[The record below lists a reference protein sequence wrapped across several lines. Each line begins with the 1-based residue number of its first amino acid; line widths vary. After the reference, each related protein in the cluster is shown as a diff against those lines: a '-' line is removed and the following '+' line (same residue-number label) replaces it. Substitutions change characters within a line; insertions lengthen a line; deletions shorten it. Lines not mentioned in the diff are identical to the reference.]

1 MDVRAANQN
10 RSLSED
16 SDMGSPTTRYVVI
29 TPVRDEEGFIGLT
42 IECMVQQSVRPT
54 EWVIVNDGS
63 TDKTG
68 AIIDDY
74 AKRYPWIR
82 AYHRA
87 NRGFRKA
94 GGGVVEAFNDG
105 YRSLACHDWEFI
117 AKFDG
122 DLSFDSRYFERCFE
136 YFLREPK
143 LGLGGG
149 GIYHEVNGEDRLE
162 ACPKFHVR
170 GATKIYRR
178 ACWEGIGGFWPAPGW
193 DTFDEVKAN
202 RLGWTTRTF
211 DDLRLKHH
219 RMTGTADGVWA
230 GLVKNGRANYVCGYH
245 PLFMLGK
252 CAQRA
257 FRRPYIMGSAALFYG
272 FVTGYVKGIPQVNDP
287 VTISYL
293 RHQQLMRMC
302 GQATIWR

>member
-1 MDVRAANQN
+1 MTSN
-10 RSLSED
+10 R
-16 SDMGSPTTRYVVI
+16 TRYVVI
-29 TPVRDEEGFIGLT
+29 TPVRDEEEFVGAT
-42 IECMVQQSVRPT
+42 IECMARQSVPPV

-63 TDKTG
+63 TDRTG
-68 AIIDDY
+68 EIIDQY
-74 AKRYPWIR
+74 ACQYPWIR
-82 AYHRA
+82 ACHRE

-105 YRSLACHDWEFI
+105 YRSLRYQDWEFI

-122 DLSFDSRYFERCFE
+122 DLSFDSQYFERCFD
-136 YFLREPK
+136 YFQREPK

-149 GIYHEVNGEDRLE
+149 AIYHVVNGEDQLE
-162 ACPKFHVR
+162 VCPKFHVR

-211 DDLRLKHH
+211 DDLRLTHH
-219 RMTGTADGVWA
+219 RMTGTAEGVWA

-252 CAQRA
+252 CAQRV

-272 FVTGYVKGIPQVNDP
+272 FITGYAKGIPQVDDP
-287 VTISYL
+287 QTISYL